1 MSRATQ
7 AIVPDPAWSTSSPGR
22 LKFGSE
28 VPRGQPASPGH
39 SGSCP
44 MARGVDH
51 MSQATLA
58 RVRVPVV
65 LSTLPGN
72 SDSCPKNREVNH
84 QSHAT
89 RARVR
94 WSAGSTSC
102 PSLLG
107 PCSEGPRCRPAL
119 PSDSQ
124 SSPRARGV
132 RQHSRA
138 TRAPVDGPHCRLAL
152 PGDSG
157 PSLRSCGLDQ
167 MSRPTWGGVPL
178 PAVSHSSPE
187 RLGALVRWPAMST
200 SVVDDLRSGPRAH
213 GVDQPSRVTRAR
225 VR

>member
-1 MSRATQ
+1 MS
-7 AIVPDPAWSTSSPGR
+7 STPPG
-22 LKFGSE
+22 
-28 VPRGQPASPGH
+28 V
-39 SGSCP
+39 
-44 MARGVDH
+44 
-51 MSQATLA
+51 
-58 RVRVPVV
+58 
-65 LSTLPGN
+65 
-72 SDSCPKNREVNH
+72 SDSCPKTREVDH
-84 QSHAT
+84 QSRAT

-94 WSAGSTSC
+94 WSTGLTTCPAFSGLFRGPAGSTSS
-102 PSLLG
+102 PGRLAPGSDN
-107 PCSEGPRCRPAL
+107 PRGRPAL

-200 SVVDDLRSGPRAH
+200 SVLDDLRSGPRAH